1 MTTLAIHGATDRG
14 MARGHNEDAFVSC
27 PDIHSN
33 QWAINQIQE
42 LQRGKDSVGILA
54 VADGMGG
61 TQAGEVASAIATER
75 LKHHFQ
81 DIAESSMPKRE
92 EDIPTLL
99 EMIFQDIHQE
109 IAKTGKANSEQAGMG
124 TTLCLVLT
132 YQGKAHVMWSGDSRL
147 YRYVPVAY
155 GADETPQYELEL
167 VTQDHSMVWEL
178 VTSGQISPE
187 EARLHPNSNIITQ
200 SLGEP
205 GSPPRPDYTSFQLVK
220 GEYLI
225 LCSDG
230 LNSMLADQEIAA
242 ILAESRQAGL
252 AELTQYLIAAA
263 NGSGG
268 KDNITVLA
276 AKVEESELLLK
287 TETGDYTASTTQKS
301 AKNYSRMTVLALL
314 AVALV
319 ALAFNFEAAAN
330 WVSTSEQTEEEKN
343 VDDSTST
350 ERETSSQISEG
361 ENIEQEKPREEKPE
375 LSVSPPSSPS
385 RPTPS
390 RKQEAYN
397 AYTER
402 LRGLMERKHQMY
414 KALDALYDSE
424 VGGYYDC
431 AEKEGFYMDLRY
443 DINAITKKNDD
454 GLYVIDQAKPKN
466 EIEYTLDFIAQQLDH
481 NNQKIEELENLG
493 IAPNCDTGNT
503 HFSN

>member
-1 MTTLAIHGATDRG
+1 MTTLAIHGATDQG

-27 PDIHSN
+27 SDIHSD

-42 LQRGKDSVGILA
+42 LQRGNDSVGILA

-61 TQAGEVASAIATER
+61 TQAGEVASAIAAEC
-75 LKHHFQ
+75 LKHYFQ

-92 EDIPTLL
+92 EDIPTFL

-109 IAKTGKANSEQAGMG
+109 IAKAGKANPEQAGMG
-124 TTLCLVLT
+124 TTLCLTLT

-155 GADETPQYELEL
+155 QADETPQYELEL

-200 SLGEP
+200 SLGDP
-205 GSPPRPDYTSFQLVK
+205 GSPPRPDYSNFQLVK

-230 LNSMLADQEIAA
+230 LNSMLSDEEIAA
-242 ILAESRQAGL
+242 ILEESRQAGL

-268 KDNITVLA
+268 KDNITVLT

-287 TETGDYTASTTQKS
+287 TQTGDYTASTTRKS
-301 AKNYSRMTVLALL
+301 TKNYSQIAVLALL
-314 AVALV
+314 ATALV

-330 WVSTSEQTEEEKN
+330 WGYSSEEPEQRVKNDSKTKEEKSN
-343 VDDSTST
+343 P
-350 ERETSSQISEG
+350 ISEESEDKG
-361 ENIEQEKPREEKPE
+361 
-375 LSVSPPSSPS
+375 SVEGAKKGPS
-385 RPTPS
+385 RRGFLPVQRKSPTPPT
-390 RKQEAYN
+390 KQDSYN

-402 LRGLMERKHQMY
+402 LRSLLERKHQMY
-414 KALDALYDSE
+414 KALDALYGGE
-424 VGGYYDC
+424 VRGYYDC
-431 AEKEGFYMDLRY
+431 AEKEGFYMELRH
-443 DINAITKKNDD
+443 DIQAITKKNGDN
-454 GLYVIDQAKPKN
+454 LYVVDRAIPK
-466 EIEYTLDFIAQQLDH
+466 EEVVSTLDFITQQLDR
-481 NNQKIEELENLG
+481 NEAKIEEIKNLG
-493 IAPNCDTGNT
+493 LSIKCDTGNPNS
-503 HFSN
+503 SN